1 MHSVRRLWVKL
12 MNTSKTEQIG
22 RPEIIEQL
30 RDILEPWVSDID
42 SFEKIGEE
50 TNLITDL
57 GLDSIGILQVI
68 LGVEKEF
75 GISIKQHELDSELLS
90 RMGNLVSMIQKKL
103 YEDN

>member
-1 MHSVRRLWVKL
+1 
-12 MNTSKTEQIG
+12 MNTSKIGKIG

-42 SFEKIGEE
+42 SIAKIGEE
-50 TNLITDL
+50 TNLVTDL

-75 GISIKQHELDSELLS
+75 GISIEQHELDSGLLS
-90 RMGNLVSMIQKKL
+90 RMGNLVSMIQEKL